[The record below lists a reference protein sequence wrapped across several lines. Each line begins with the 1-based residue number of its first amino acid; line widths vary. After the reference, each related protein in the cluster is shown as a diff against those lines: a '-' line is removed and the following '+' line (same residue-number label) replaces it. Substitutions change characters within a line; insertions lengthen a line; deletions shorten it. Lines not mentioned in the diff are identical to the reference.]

1 MTTFGFASDV
11 TIVPHRVRA
20 LRCALV
26 GAGLLA
32 SSACLAR
39 DLNSIGITVPSFSN
53 PYFSAVVAGAEAK
66 ARAIN
71 PNVKISSQSPDY
83 NLGKQASIFEDFQ
96 GSKVDAIII
105 AATDAVADGPLVAKA
120 KAAGIV
126 VVAADS
132 SAPGVDAAIE
142 TDNVQLGIDTC
153 TYMAETLGKK
163 GDVVILNGPQVAPI
177 IARVKGCKQALVNYP
192 DLHVLSDNQ
201 NAKSS
206 RDGGLDVMLGL
217 LTRYPHI
224 DGVFAINDNEAIG
237 ASLAARQLKR
247 GDPVFFGV
255 DGSPDAVAAIK
266 DKTTRI
272 LATGAQDP
280 YALAQRAVEVA
291 NDVLHGKAPAQKVEQ
306 LKPVLVTRDN
316 VDTYKGWTK

>member
-1 MTTFGFASDV
+1 MVWSNLVRLTSATAHHQRPLGAVLLCAAVFAS
-11 TIVPHRVRA
+11 PA
-20 LRCALV
+20 AW
-26 GAGLLA
+26 
-32 SSACLAR
+32 AR
-39 DLNSIGITVPSFSN
+39 DLNSMGITVPSFSN

-71 PNVKISSQSPDY
+71 PNVRISSQSPNYD
-83 NLGKQASIFEDFQ
+83 LGKQVAIFEDFE

-105 AATDAVADGPLVAKA
+105 AASDANADGPLVAKA
-120 KAAGIV
+120 KAQGIV

-132 SAPGVDAAIE
+132 SAPGVDASIE

-177 IARVKGCKQALVNYP
+177 IARVKGCKQALAKYP

-201 NAKSS
+201 NGKSS
-206 RDGGLDVMLGL
+206 RDGGLDVMLSL

-255 DGSPDAVAAIK
+255 DGSPDAVAAI
-266 DKTTRI
+266 
-272 LATGAQDP
+272 
-280 YALAQRAVEVA
+280 
-291 NDVLHGKAPAQKVEQ
+291 
-306 LKPVLVTRDN
+306 
-316 VDTYKGWTK
+316 